1 MEKDDAILLWCSL
14 GNITFNRIFKMKLAR
29 IGNPGKEKPIIVDKD
44 NNPKWKFNSIEKVS
58 QDWINQHT
66 ESAWET
72 NPLEDL

>member
-1 MEKDDAILLWCSL
+1 MPHTFFANRTSLNKAIDDILSR
-14 GNITFNRIFKMKLAR
+14 NATYF
-29 IGNPGKEKPIIVDKD
+29 DKD